1 MAYTATDR
9 SAAAGTA
16 SAGVGLG
23 PAPGLERPASLGH
36 ALRGLWT
43 DTRGLV
49 REHAALAVLEAQRAG
64 MHLAYVL
71 ASVLV
76 VSVLAVT
83 AWLAIVTALIVWL
96 AGEDVPWPG
105 VLLIAAFLNL
115 LGAAIIGWWARR
127 QLTDKP
133 FAATLRQLSADRQ
146 EISVTGNHAYTSRP

>member
-1 MAYTATDR
+1 MAYTAMGRD
-9 SAAAGTA
+9 AAAGPHA
-16 SAGVGLG
+16 AQAALG
-23 PAPGLERPASLGH
+23 PAATGVERQASLGN

-43 DTRGLV
+43 DARGLV
-49 REHAALAVLEAQRAG
+49 RDHAILAVLEAQRAG
-64 MHLAYVL
+64 MLLAYVL

-83 AWLAIVTALIVWL
+83 AWLAIVTAIIVWL

-115 LGAAIIGWWARR
+115 LGAAAVGWWARR

-146 EISVTGNHAYTSRP
+146 QISATENHAHTT